1 MVDLTENVPLIAM
14 TAVAN
19 VEDLTENAVST
30 EMTVAVIVEDLTE
43 MTVVATVVDSTS
55 HLKRK
60 KVSETTLTTA
70 MIIATAPFAHAKTV
84 VTNST
89 VQKLAQG

>member
-1 MVDLTENVPLIAM
+1 MNVLLVAMIVAANVKEVLTASVALTATNAVEIVVDLTA
-14 TAVAN
+14 T
-19 VEDLTENAVST
+19 
-30 EMTVAVIVEDLTE
+30 
-43 MTVVATVVDSTS
+43 TVVANVVDSTS

-60 KVSETTLTTA
+60 KVSETILKTA

-84 VTNST
+84 VTNSI